1 MERGY
6 TFYYDTQANDS
17 YLVISPEEGT
27 PFIPYE
33 MKMLEN
39 NRIEHLLPARK
50 YSRDGAIR
58 VCYIVTGHVALE
70 QVLRREKLRRE
81 DVLTLLNT
89 IAAAYAELAEYQL
102 PAGGLLLNEESIF
115 VKPGSFL
122 PKLVYLPTS
131 AEENGAE
138 SLRSFVRALVLESR
152 IIAAGDDF
160 VQRLLD
166 AVNDPMLTPERLRE
180 RLREMEAV
188 SAPVAAPVP
197 PVFEPIPAAQPSPI
211 DSPPPAPA
219 RGKKEP
225 PAGTGGSGKKSPAP
239 KKAGSSKSSVFF
251 TMVQALLVVLLALG
265 FKKGVFMSGGG
276 LNPRYLLGALIA
288 AAGLDTVLYRELFIN
303 HADGKAPK
311 EKAPKKSKKAG
322 KGGKAT
328 HPLPQRPG
336 ESRAAAPA
344 PQPAYEPVSAAPAP
358 QPAYE
363 PIPVAPVPQPAY
375 EPIPV
380 AAAYIP
386 QQGGAA
392 PEEAT
397 VLLDDNGGNG
407 AGYLEYYENGLAMRI
422 HLKEGATLVG
432 SRAQSVDHVLSSHKV
447 SKLHAEFIC
456 QGGEYFVRDINSTN
470 GTYLNGASQRLVSNQ
485 TVPLHNGDRVRLAD
499 TELVFKC

>member
-27 PFIPYE
+27 PVIPYE

-58 VCYIVTGHVALE
+58 VCYSVTGYVALE

-81 DVLTLLNT
+81 DVLTLLST
-89 IAAAYAELAEYQL
+89 IAAAYAELVEYQL

-122 PKLVYLPTS
+122 PKLVYLPAS

-138 SLRSFVRALVLESR
+138 SLRSFVRGLVLESR

-180 RLREMEAV
+180 RLREMETV
-188 SAPVAAPVP
+188 SAPAAAPVP

-219 RGKKEP
+219 REKKEP
-225 PAGTGGSGKKSPAP
+225 PAGTGGSGKKPPAP

-251 TMVQALLVVLLALG
+251 TLVQGLLVVLLALG

-311 EKAPKKSKKAG
+311 EKAPKKDKKAG
-322 KGGKAT
+322 KGGKAA

-336 ESRAAAPA
+336 ESRPAAPA
-344 PQPAYEPVSAAPAP
+344 PQPVYEPVSAAPAS
-358 QPAYE
+358 QP
-363 PIPVAPVPQPAY
+363 VY

-386 QQGGAA
+386 RQGGAA

-470 GTYLNGASQRLVSNQ
+470 GTYLNGAPQRLVSNQ
-485 TVPLHNGDRVRLAD
+485 AVPLHNGDRVRLAD